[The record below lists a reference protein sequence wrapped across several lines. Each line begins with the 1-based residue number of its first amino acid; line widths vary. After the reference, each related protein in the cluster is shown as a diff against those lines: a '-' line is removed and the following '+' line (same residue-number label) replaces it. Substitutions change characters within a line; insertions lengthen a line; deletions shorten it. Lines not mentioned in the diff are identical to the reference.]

1 DEDDLRLGAVRRGPR
16 VVVQKLPAL
25 VDKPADACRARRFA
39 AVDDGGFAPGEVRVG
54 LMLDRRRPRL
64 DERARLRDE
73 AAVLRRAVK
82 PDLERVGTDKS
93 TQQQPR

>member
-1 DEDDLRLGAVRRGPR
+1 DEDDLRLGAVRRVPR

-25 VDKPADACRARRFA
+25 VDEPADARRARRLA
-39 AVDDGGFAPGEVRVG
+39 AVADGGLALVEVRVG

-73 AAVLRRAVK
+73 AAVLRRAVEA
-82 PDLERVGTDKS
+82 DLQRVGTDKS